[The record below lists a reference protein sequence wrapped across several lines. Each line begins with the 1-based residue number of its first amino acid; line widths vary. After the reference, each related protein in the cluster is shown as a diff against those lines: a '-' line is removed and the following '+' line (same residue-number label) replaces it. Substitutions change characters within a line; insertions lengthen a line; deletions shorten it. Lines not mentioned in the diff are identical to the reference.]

1 MKMTRESRRRSAV
14 IAGAGLA
21 ALVGAGVFAVPA
33 SAHNSDWNVT
43 CNSVS
48 VHLTNYNGGVTNSV
62 SVSVDGGAVL
72 ASEAAFGAS
81 YDYSGA
87 LPDHT
92 DSIKVHLVVKA
103 GDGSQYN
110 RDEYKTAAPCET
122 PPTTPASPPPS
133 TGATTPAAPTTAPPT
148 TSAPAAPVVSTSAT
162 SSAPAVA
169 ATSSAS
175 GGSDLAETGSSSATP
190 MIAGIAAAVV
200 VVGGGLVFV
209 GRRRRSASHR

>member
-1 MKMTRESRRRSAV
+1 M
-14 IAGAGLA
+14 A

-33 SAHNSDWNVT
+33 SAHDVGWNVT

-92 DSIKVHLVVKA
+92 GPITVHLVVKA
-103 GDGSQYN
+103 GDSSQYN
-110 RDEYKTAAPCET
+110 RDETKTAAPCETTPPTT

-169 ATSSAS
+169 ATAS

>member
-48 VHLTNYNGGVTNSV
+48 VHLTNYNAGVTNSV

-122 PPTTPASPPPS
+122 PPTTPP
-133 TGATTPAAPTTAPPT
+133 TTPAAPTTAPPT

-169 ATSSAS
+169 ATNSAS

-190 MIAGIAAAVV
+190 VIAGIAAAVV